1 MLILLPMRVQVVDP
15 PAFTPPYDHSLCAA
29 LSEAGAE
36 VELVTSRYLYGTPP
50 SQSGYRVNEAFYRRS
65 TVRGLDARGR
75 RALKLVEHLRDMARY
90 RRHAERADLVHW
102 QWFPVPQVDRYLLA
116 PKRPRVFTLHHFLP
130 EHPSRRQA
138 RAVRR
143 RLESMDGVVMHSEHG
158 RRRMEEEF
166 GVRDGLIEV
175 IPHGALDYLTRQP
188 DEQPLPPELAA
199 VEGPV
204 ILAFGIIRPYK
215 GTDVLLHAFREV
227 EGAELW
233 IAGKPMTEMEPL
245 RELAR
250 QAPGKVRIFDRF
262 VPDTELPALIRRA
275 DLLVLP
281 YRTVEQSGVLYTG
294 LAFGKPMVL
303 SAVGGFP
310 EVAAHGAA
318 RLVPPGDEAELAA
331 VLSELVASPEDRR
344 RLADAARKAAST
356 HYSWAQIG
364 ERHVELYR
372 RLLERR

>member
-1 MLILLPMRVQVVDP
+1 MRVQVVDP
-15 PAFTPPYDHSLCAA
+15 PAFSPPYDHSLCAA
-29 LSEAGAE
+29 LSAAGAE
-36 VELVTSRYLYGTPP
+36 VELVTSRYLYGPP
-50 SQSGYRVNEAFYRRS
+50 PAQNGYRVNEAFYSRS
-65 TVRGLDARGR
+65 AVRGLEARGR

-90 RRHAERADLVHW
+90 RSHAEEADLVHW
-102 QWFPVPQVDRYLLA
+102 QWFPVPQADRYLLA
-116 PKRPRVFTLHHFLP
+116 PKRPRVFTLHHYLP
-130 EHPSRRQA
+130 ERPSRRQI
-138 RAVRR
+138 RAVRH
-143 RLESMDGVVMHSEHG
+143 RLESMDGVVMHSEIG
-158 RRRMEEEF
+158 RQRMEEEF
-166 GVRDGLIEV
+166 GVREGLIEV

-188 DEQPLPPELAA
+188 DEQPLPAELAA

-215 GTDVLLHAFREV
+215 GTDVLLRAFREV

-250 QAPGKVRIFDRF
+250 QAPGKVRILDRF
-262 VPDTELPALIRRA
+262 VPDTELSALIRRA
-275 DLLVLP
+275 DVLVLP

-331 VLSELVASPEDRR
+331 ALNELVASPEERR
-344 RLADAARKAAST
+344 LLADAAGNAAST
-356 HYSWAQIG
+356 YYSWDQIG
-364 ERHVELYR
+364 KSHVDLYR